1 MIKKLNFYLINLE
14 LLEFG
19 ASNMAD
25 VVDYSALN
33 ADADPALH
41 VSFLLLPEYTLSA
54 FANAVGILRMA
65 NRLRD
70 KTLYTWSLHSLDGE
84 PLISS
89 SGLEISLDDSLENTD
104 HANILMVCGGYSI
117 KKYCDKRLV
126 DGLRKVAKRKIPIGG
141 ICTGSYALAFAGLLD
156 GYRCTIHWENIAS
169 FREEFPKLDISSSL
183 FVIDRDRYT
192 CSGGISSIDLML
204 NLIASIHGHQLVQQ
218 ISEQFTCDRVRT
230 EKDAQRAPLKYLIG
244 ASQPKLVDAVTLME
258 SNIEEPLTLDEVAA
272 YVGIS
277 RRQLERL
284 FNRYL
289 HCAPSRY
296 YLELRLSRARLLL
309 LQTPIP
315 VIDVAISCGFSTAPH
330 FSKCYSDL
338 YGKPPSS
345 ERRVLR

>member
-1 MIKKLNFYLINLE
+1 M
-14 LLEFG
+14 
-19 ASNMAD
+19 
-25 VVDYSALN
+25 VDTV
-33 ADADPALH
+33 DAVKVESSEPNVALH
-41 VSFLLLPEYTLSA
+41 IGFLMMPEYTLST
-54 FANAVGILRMA
+54 FSNAVSVLRMA
-65 NRLRD
+65 NRLSGRE
-70 KTLYTWSLHSLDGE
+70 LYRYSVFSIDGE
-84 PLISS
+84 PVVSS
-89 SGLEISLDDSLENTD
+89 AGLELKMDGSFHTTVDMNVLI
-104 HANILMVCGGYSI
+104 VCGGYNV
-117 KKYCDKRLV
+117 KNYCDKAV
-126 DGLRKVAKRKIPIGG
+126 IDALRSMDKKGIPLGAM
-141 ICTGSYALAFAGLLD
+141 CTGSYVLAAAGLLD
-156 GYRCTIHWENIAS
+156 GYRSTIHWENIAS
-169 FREEFPKLDISSSL
+169 MREQYPNLNISSSL

-204 NLIASIHGHQLVQQ
+204 NLVASIHGHQLVQQ

-230 EKDAQRAPLKYLIG
+230 EKDPQRAPLQYLIG
-244 ASQPKLVDAVTLME
+244 ASQPRLVDAVVLME
-258 SNIEEPLTLDEVAA
+258 ANTEEPLSLDEIAE

-309 LQTPIP
+309 LQTSIP

-345 ERRVLR
+345 ERRALR

>member
-1 MIKKLNFYLINLE
+1 MTIDGSL
-14 LLEFG
+14 
-19 ASNMAD
+19 
-25 VVDYSALN
+25 
-33 ADADPALH
+33 ADA
-41 VSFLLLPEYTLSA
+41 
-54 FANAVGILRMA
+54 
-65 NRLRD
+65 
-70 KTLYTWSLHSLDGE
+70 
-84 PLISS
+84 
-89 SGLEISLDDSLENTD
+89 TD
-104 HANILMVCGGYSI
+104 ANILMVCGGYSV
-117 KKYCDKRLV
+117 KKYCNKLLT
-126 DGLRKVAKRKIPIGG
+126 DGLRKIAKRKIPIGG
-141 ICTGSYALAFAGLLD
+141 IDTGTYALAVAGLLD
-156 GYRCTIHWENIAS
+156 GYRCTIHWENLS
-169 FREEFPKLDISSSL
+169 SLREEFPRLEITSSL

-204 NLIASIHGHQLVQQ
+204 NLIASIHGHQLVQE

-244 ASQPKLVDAVTLME
+244 ASQPRLVDAVTLME
-258 SNIEEPLTLDEVAA
+258 SNIEEPLTLDEVAD

-309 LQTPIP
+309 LQTSIA

-338 YGKPPSS
+338 YGKPPSA
-345 ERRVLR
+345 ERRALR

>member
-1 MIKKLNFYLINLE
+1 MV
-14 LLEFG
+14 
-19 ASNMAD
+19 D
-25 VVDYSALN
+25 TVDTVVAESSEAYETM
-33 ADADPALH
+33 H
-41 VSFLLLPEYTLSA
+41 IGFLLMPEYTLST
-54 FANAVGILRMA
+54 FSNAVSVLRMA
-65 NRLRD
+65 NRLSD
-70 KTLYTWSLHSLDGE
+70 KELYRYSVFSLDGE
-84 PLISS
+84 SVVSS
-89 SGLEISLDDSLENTD
+89 AGLELKLDGSLKSVDDMQVL
-104 HANILMVCGGYSI
+104 IVCGGYNI
-117 KKYCDKRLV
+117 KDHCTRETLEALRAMDK
-126 DGLRKVAKRKIPIGG
+126 KNIPLGG
-141 ICTGSYALAFAGLLD
+141 ICTGSYVLASAGLLD
-156 GYRCTIHWENIAS
+156 GYRSTIHWENIAS
-169 FREEFPKLDISSSL
+169 MREQFPKLNISSSL

-204 NLIASIHGHQLVQQ
+204 NLVASIHGHQLVQQ

-230 EKDAQRAPLKYLIG
+230 EKDPQRAPLQYLMG
-244 ASQPKLVDAVTLME
+244 ASQPRLVDAVTLME
-258 SNIEEPLTLDEVAA
+258 ANIEEPLSLDEVAE

-309 LQTPIP
+309 LQTSIP

-345 ERRVLR
+345 ERRALS

>member
-1 MIKKLNFYLINLE
+1 MFNSSDLNVPE
-14 LLEFG
+14 AET
-19 ASNMAD
+19 
-25 VVDYSALN
+25 ALR
-33 ADADPALH
+33 
-41 VSFLLLPEYTLSA
+41 VSFLMLPEYTLSA
-54 FANAVGILRMA
+54 FSNAIGILRMA
-65 NRLRD
+65 NRLTDRA
-70 KTLYTWSLHSLDGE
+70 LYTWSVHSLDGQ
-84 PLISS
+84 PVISS
-89 SGLEISLDDSLENTD
+89 AGLELTIDGSLADAAD
-104 HANILMVCGGYSI
+104 ANILMVCGGYSV
-117 KKYCDKRLV
+117 KKYCNKLLT
-126 DGLRKVAKRKIPIGG
+126 DGLRKIAKRKIPIGG
-141 ICTGSYALAFAGLLD
+141 IDTGTYALAVAGLLD
-156 GYRCTIHWENIAS
+156 GYRCTIHWENLS
-169 FREEFPKLDISSSL
+169 SLREEFPRLEITSSL

-204 NLIASIHGHQLVQQ
+204 NLIASIHGHQLVQE

-244 ASQPKLVDAVTLME
+244 ASQPRLVDAVTLME
-258 SNIEEPLTLDEVAA
+258 SNIEEPLTLDEVAD

-309 LQTPIP
+309 LQTSIA

-338 YGKPPSS
+338 YGKPPSA
-345 ERRVLR
+345 ERRALR